1 MLFNSW
7 EFGVF
12 FVAVFLLYRA
22 LPMRPQNFLLLI
34 ASYVFYGW
42 WDWRFLSLIWVSTA
56 VDYVVARL
64 LDEPGSADGPARAV
78 DVRTDEGTPPGRSDG
93 AAPGV
98 GTRHEGQRARRRR
111 ALLLVSVVTN
121 LGLLGFFK
129 YFNFFV
135 DSAALLL
142 ESIGLQAN
150 VPALRVVLPVGISFY
165 TFQTLGYT
173 IDVYRGRAAA
183 ERNLV
188 TFATYVAYFP
198 QLVAGPIERAT
209 HLLPQLARPRRA
221 GREQLAGGALLI
233 LIGVTRKVAI
243 ADPLAGVVDRVFA
256 DPAAWGSADLLL
268 GVAAFALQIYCDFA
282 GYSDIAR
289 GTSRMLGIELME
301 NFNHPYFAT
310 DITAFWRRW
319 HISLSTWLRDYLY
332 IPLGGNRGSRL
343 FTYRNLMITMLLG
356 GLWHGA
362 AWTFVVWGGIHGVAL
377 AAHKRFTENRPEHHT
392 AGRAGRLA
400 GWAACTAV
408 VLFAWIFF
416 RAQTFTAAW
425 QMIAGI
431 GALRGGWPDGGAA
444 ALFAA
449 LLLLL
454 LFIDAPQYQRG
465 EHTAMIEWHWLPR
478 GLAYA
483 GFILLI
489 VLLLPE
495 DDVPFIYFQF

>member
-7 EFGVF
+7 EFAVF
-12 FVAVFLLYRA
+12 FVGVLLLYRQLA
-22 LPMRPQNFLLLI
+22 TRQQNVLLLV

-42 WDWRFLSLIWVSTA
+42 WDWRFLSLIWISTI
-56 VDYVVARL
+56 VDYLVARRL
-64 LDEPGSADGPARAV
+64 GESA
-78 DVRTDEGTPPGRSDG
+78 TT
-93 AAPGV
+93 
-98 GTRHEGQRARRRR
+98 RRR
-111 ALLLVSVVTN
+111 AVLMISIVTN

-135 DSAALLL
+135 DSAAVLI
-142 ESIGLQAN
+142 ESVGLHAN
-150 VPALRVVLPVGISFY
+150 LPMLRVVLPVGISFY

-173 IDVYRGRAAA
+173 IDVYRGKAKP
-183 ERNLV
+183 ETDPI

-209 HLLPQLARPRRA
+209 HLLPQLRAPRVVDSDR
-221 GREQLAGGALLI
+221 LASGALLI
-233 LIGVTRKVAI
+233 LIGLTRKVAI
-243 ADPLAGVVDRVFA
+243 ADPLAGIVDRAFA
-256 DPAAWGSADLLL
+256 DPAVWGSADLVVA
-268 GVAAFALQIYCDFA
+268 VAAFAVQIYCDFA

-289 GTSRMLGIELME
+289 GTSRMLGIELMQ

-310 DITAFWRRW
+310 DITAFWHRW

-377 AAHKRFTENRPEHHT
+377 VLHKMLTGTRPAQPPAEGGARAPSTAH
-392 AGRAGRLA
+392 RLL
-400 GWAACTAV
+400 GWAICTIV

-416 RAQTFTAAW
+416 RAQTFGGAYE
-425 QMIAGI
+425 MIVGI
-431 GALRGGWPDGGAA
+431 TSLRGGLPEAA
-444 ALFAA
+444 TTMTFFALLA
-449 LLLLL
+449 LLLL
-454 LFIDAPQYQRG
+454 IDIPQYRRG
-465 EHTAMIEWHWLPR
+465 THTAMIEWHWIVR
-478 GLAYA
+478 GLVYA
-483 GFILLI
+483 AFILLI
-489 VLLLPE
+489 VLLTPE

>member
-12 FVAVFLLYRA
+12 FVVVFLLYRR
-22 LPMRPQNFLLLI
+22 LGLRQQNALLLV

-42 WDWRFLSLIWVSTA
+42 WDWRFLSLIWISTL
-56 VDYVVARL
+56 VDYVVSRW
-64 LDEPGSADGPARAV
+64 LDEGRPTNRRAV
-78 DVRTDEGTPPGRSDG
+78 
-93 AAPGV
+93 
-98 GTRHEGQRARRRR
+98 
-111 ALLLVSVVTN
+111 LMISVVTN

-129 YFNFFV
+129 YFNFFI
-135 DSAALLL
+135 DSAAVLL
-142 ESIGLQAN
+142 ETVGLHAN
-150 VPALRVVLPVGISFY
+150 LPTLRVILPVGISFY

-183 ERNLV
+183 ERNLL

-209 HLLPQLARPRRA
+209 QLLPQLS
-221 GREQLAGGALLI
+221 RERFIDQERLATGAQLI
-233 LIGVTRKVAI
+233 LIGLTRKVAI

-256 DPAAWGSADLLL
+256 NPGVWGSADLLL
-268 GVAAFALQIYCDFA
+268 GVAAFAVQIYCDFA

-301 NFNHPYFAT
+301 NFDHPYFSS
-310 DITAFWRRW
+310 DITTFWRRW

-343 FTYRNLMITMLLG
+343 FTYRNIMLTMLLG

-377 AAHKRFTENRPEHHT
+377 VVHKQFIAARPARHT
-392 AGRAGRLA
+392 ATRAGRVL
-400 GWAACTAV
+400 GWTVCTTV

-416 RAQTFTAAW
+416 RAQTFGIAW
-425 QMIAGI
+425 EMITGI
-431 GALRGGWPDGGAA
+431 GALRGGWPEAA
-444 ALFAA
+444 AAARFVA
-449 LLLLL
+449 LLALL
-454 LFIDAPQYQRG
+454 LFIDVPQYRRG
-465 EHTAMIEWHWLPR
+465 THTAMIEWHWLPR

-483 GFILLI
+483 AFIVLI
-489 VLLLPE
+489 VLLVPQ